1 MEEKK
6 IKNFHKSSSFT
17 NYLLVAF
24 SISITVSFFVSSYS
38 TVRIANTLSYHT
50 NDGWCDPT
58 TEGFGE
64 HCFGD
69 FYAPLQFANTENPWN
84 GPISNYPPAAY
95 ILMKPFSTI
104 HGIWPG
110 RIALIAFLSLAFACL
125 IFPILHMYWRKL
137 APTSI
142 LGVALLVTLTS
153 GPSVTLID
161 RGNVLIFALPAIYMY
176 LYKIKKQDF
185 KSAVLYGVF
194 FTVIKPQLIL
204 LAFLLLAMKKYK
216 LVAKW
221 ILLSTIVTFASFLFY
236 PSNILHNIS
245 KWVISTVKY
254 QSYSA
259 VGVLEPVNVSL
270 KSSID
275 VIANIFG
282 QTINSTITQL
292 IIYTLFGLSVYNF
305 LKKFKQQSTEMNFLA
320 VSLFPIL
327 FVGTTFHY
335 YLVIL
340 LPPLYM
346 ILINKSETNEFSVF
360 RTSNRKINLEKMVI
374 WLYVIIL
381 IPITI
386 PWSSTGHFQGRGWEN
401 ISMHWLLAQIT
412 LSVCGLYL
420 LLERIKIRK

>member
-1 MEEKK
+1 VKK
-6 IKNFHKSSSFT
+6 IKNLSKSSSFT
-17 NYLLVAF
+17 NYLLIAF

-38 TVRIANTLSYHT
+38 TVRVANTLSYHT
-50 NDGWCDPT
+50 NDGWCDPA

-69 FYAPLQFANTENPWN
+69 FYAPLQFANTENPWA
-84 GPISNYPPAAY
+84 GPISNYPPAAF

-161 RGNVLIFALPAIYMY
+161 RGNVLVFAFPAIYMY
-176 LYKIKKQDF
+176 LYKIKEQDF
-185 KSAVLYGVF
+185 KSAVLYGVV

-204 LAFLLLAMKKYK
+204 LAFLLLAMNKYK
-216 LVAKW
+216 LVVKW
-221 ILLSTIVTFASFLFY
+221 ILLSTVVTLGSFLFY
-236 PSNILHNIS
+236 PSNILHNIFQ
-245 KWVISTVKY
+245 WIISTVKY

-282 QTINSTITQL
+282 QKIDPTITQL
-292 IIYTLFGLSVYNF
+292 IVYSLFGLSVYVF
-305 LKKFKQQSTEMNFLA
+305 FGKFKQRSIEINYLL

-340 LPPLYM
+340 LLPLYM
-346 ILINKSETNEFSVF
+346 ILIAKSENNGSPVLYA
-360 RTSNRKINLEKMVI
+360 SNRKINLEKMVI

-381 IPITI
+381 IPITL

-412 LSVCGLYL
+412 LSVFGLYL

>member
-1 MEEKK
+1 MKK
-6 IKNFHKSSSFT
+6 IKNLSKSSFT
-17 NYLLVAF
+17 NYLLIAF

-38 TVRIANTLSYHT
+38 TVRVANTLSYHT
-50 NDGWCDPT
+50 NDGWCDPA

-69 FYAPLQFANTENPWN
+69 FYAPLQFANTENPWA
-84 GPISNYPPAAY
+84 GPISNYPPAAF

-137 APTSI
+137 VPTSI

-161 RGNVLIFALPAIYMY
+161 RGNVLVFAFPAIYMY
-176 LYKIKKQDF
+176 LYKIKEQDF
-185 KSAVLYGVF
+185 KSAVLYGVV

-204 LAFLLLAMKKYK
+204 LAFLLLAMNKYK
-216 LVAKW
+216 LVVKW
-221 ILLSTIVTFASFLFY
+221 ILLSTLVTLGSFLFY
-236 PSNILHNIS
+236 PSNILHNIF
-245 KWVISTVKY
+245 KWIISTVKY

-270 KSSID
+270 KSSMD

-282 QTINSTITQL
+282 QKIDPTITQL
-292 IIYTLFGLSVYNF
+292 IVYSLFGLSVYVF
-305 LKKFKQQSTEMNFLA
+305 FGKFKQRSIEMNYLL

-340 LPPLYM
+340 LLPLYM
-346 ILINKSETNEFSVF
+346 ILIAKSENNGSPVLYA
-360 RTSNRKINLEKMVI
+360 SNRKINLERMVI

-381 IPITI
+381 IPITL

-412 LSVCGLYL
+412 LSVFGLYL

>member
-1 MEEKK
+1 MKK
-6 IKNFHKSSSFT
+6 IKNLSKSSSFT
-17 NYLLVAF
+17 NYLLIAF

-38 TVRIANTLSYHT
+38 TVRVANTLSYHT
-50 NDGWCDPT
+50 NDGWCDPA

-69 FYAPLQFANTENPWN
+69 FYAPLQFANTENPWA
-84 GPISNYPPAAY
+84 GPISNYPPAAF

-161 RGNVLIFALPAIYMY
+161 RGNVLVFAFPAIYMY
-176 LYKIKKQDF
+176 LYKIKEQDF
-185 KSAVLYGVF
+185 KSAVLYGVV

-204 LAFLLLAMKKYK
+204 LAFLLLAMNKYK
-216 LVAKW
+216 LVVKW
-221 ILLSTIVTFASFLFY
+221 ILLSTVVTLGSFLFY
-236 PSNILHNIS
+236 PSNILHNIFQ
-245 KWVISTVKY
+245 WIISTVKY

-282 QTINSTITQL
+282 QKIDPTITQL
-292 IIYTLFGLSVYNF
+292 IVYSLFGLSVYVF
-305 LKKFKQQSTEMNFLA
+305 FGKFKQRSIEINYLL

-340 LPPLYM
+340 LLPLYM
-346 ILINKSETNEFSVF
+346 ILIAKSENNGSPVLYA
-360 RTSNRKINLEKMVI
+360 SNRKINLEKMVI

-381 IPITI
+381 IPITL

-412 LSVCGLYL
+412 LSVFGLYL